1 MISKFIVSTRI
12 NLFRLFSKNQ
22 PKQVVIFIT
31 HFAIDLWKITQK
43 EKLYSFIIDQV
54 LHILVLAFYS
64 SGKCYLVLSYPRNSQ
79 TYPLLLSE
87 RRDFRH
93 ENKIKLQD
101 YSHFDQYITSGT
113 VVLAGILAERIV

>member
-64 SGKCYLVLSYPRNSQ
+64 SEKCYLVLSYPRNSQ

-101 YSHFDQYITSGT
+101 YSHFDQYITSGA